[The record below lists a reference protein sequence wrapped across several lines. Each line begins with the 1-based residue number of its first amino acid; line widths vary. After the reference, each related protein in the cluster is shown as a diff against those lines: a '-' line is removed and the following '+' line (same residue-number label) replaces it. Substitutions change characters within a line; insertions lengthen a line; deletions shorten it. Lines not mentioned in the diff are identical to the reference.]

1 MKVIVI
7 GAGLGGL
14 ALASGLLRAGIDVAV
29 HERDPSPHVRRQG
42 YRLHLS
48 DMGIDALTSV
58 MAPERRAAFL
68 ATAHTPSPRF
78 VRFDHTLA
86 GVEVLEHSG
95 LHLSID
101 RQTLRESLLPE
112 VAETI
117 TYGTRLTGFQVV
129 ADRVTARFDDGTT
142 VTGDVLVG
150 ADGINSAVR
159 GQYLPH
165 ARIVG
170 TGLVQLYG
178 KIPVELAEGMDNVFT
193 AITGPG
199 HRVVGVAPTRDYATC
214 SFGARAEDL
223 PAGLN
228 LMTQDQLRSLVM
240 DLTHGWHPLVR
251 RMISQWYDVFPL
263 ELRTSVPIPPWQT
276 TRVTLLGDAAH
287 AMSPAAGAGA
297 NLALRDAA
305 ALTQALTQALAPVLA
320 RGGPLIPALR
330 SYEQEMIDSGFAA
343 VRMSAANGARLLG
356 QDPLP
361 SS

>member
-1 MKVIVI
+1 MKVIVA

-14 ALASGLLRAGIDVAV
+14 ALANGLRGAGIDVAV
-29 HERDPSPHVRRQG
+29 HERDRSPLVRRQG

-48 DMGIDALTSV
+48 DVGIDALTSV
-58 MAPERRAAFL
+58 LTPERRAALL
-68 ATAHTPSPRF
+68 ATAHTPAPRF
-78 VRFDHTLA
+78 VRFDPTLKESDV
-86 GVEVLEHSG
+86 VEHG
-95 LHLSID
+95 GRHLSVD
-101 RQTLRESLLPE
+101 RRTLRDALLAD

-117 TYGTRLTGFQVV
+117 TYGSRLTGFQLA
-129 ADRVTARFDDGTT
+129 ADHVTARFDDGTA

-159 GQYLPH
+159 RQYLPH
-165 ARIVG
+165 ARIAG

-178 KIPVELAEGMDNVFT
+178 KIPVRLAEGMDNVFT

-199 HRVVGVAPTRDYATC
+199 HRTVGVGRTRDYATC

-223 PAGLN
+223 PSGLDV
-228 LMTQDQLRSLVM
+228 MTQDQLRSLVM
-240 DLTHGWHPLVR
+240 DMTDGWHPLVR
-251 RMISQWYDVFPL
+251 RMIAEWHEVFPL
-263 ELRTSVPIPPWQT
+263 ELRTSVPVPPWRT

-305 ALTQALTQALAPVLA
+305 ALSAALA
-320 RGGPLIPALR
+320 RGGPLIPALG
-330 SYEQEMIDSGFAA
+330 SYEQEMIDAGFAA
-343 VRMSAANGARLLG
+343 VRVSAANGARFLG

-361 SS
+361 SG

>member
-1 MKVIVI
+1 MKVIVT

-14 ALASGLLRAGIDVAV
+14 ALATGLRGADIDVALY
-29 HERDPSPHVRRQG
+29 ERDQSPLVRRQG

-48 DMGIDALTSV
+48 DVGIDALTSV
-58 MAPERRAAFL
+58 MTPERRAAFF
-68 ATAHTPSPRF
+68 ATAHIPSPRF
-78 VRFDHTLA
+78 VRFDPMLEEF
-86 GVEVLEHSG
+86 EVLEHGG

-101 RQTLRESLLPE
+101 RQALRDALLGE

-117 TYGTRLTGFQVV
+117 TYGMRLTGFEVE
-129 ADRVTARFDDGTT
+129 ADHVTARFDDGTT

-159 GQYLPH
+159 RQYLPH

-193 AITGPG
+193 AIIGPG

-223 PAGLN
+223 PPGLHT
-228 LMTQDQLRSLVM
+228 MTQNQLRALVM
-240 DLTHGWHPLVR
+240 DMTDGWHPLVR
-251 RMISQWYDVFPL
+251 RMIAQWHEVFPL
-263 ELRTSVPIPPWQT
+263 ELRTSVPIPPWRT
-276 TRVTLLGDAAH
+276 TQVTLLGDAIH

-305 ALTQALTQALAPVLA
+305 ALTAALAH
-320 RGGPLIPALR
+320 GGPLVPALR

-343 VRMSAANGARLLG
+343 VRISAANGARVLG

-361 SS
+361 G

>member
-14 ALASGLLRAGIDVAV
+14 ALANGLRRTGIDVAV
-29 HERDPSPHVRRQG
+29 YERDQSPLTRRQG

-48 DMGIDALTSV
+48 DVGIDALTSV
-58 MAPERRAAFL
+58 MTPERRAAFF
-68 ATAHTPSPRF
+68 ATAHTPAPRF
-78 VRFDHTLA
+78 VRFDPTLEEF
-86 GVEVLEHSG
+86 EVLEHGG
-95 LHLSID
+95 LHLAID
-101 RQTLRESLLPE
+101 RQTLHDALLPDL
-112 VAETI
+112 AETI
-117 TYGTRLTGFQVV
+117 TYGMRLTSFQVA
-129 ADRVTARFDDGTT
+129 ADHVTARFDDGTT
-142 VTGDVLVG
+142 VTGDVLIG

-159 GQYLPH
+159 RQYLPH
-165 ARIVG
+165 ARIVS

-178 KIPVELAEGMDNVFT
+178 KIPAELAKSMDNVFT
-193 AITGPG
+193 GITGPG

-223 PAGLN
+223 PADLN
-228 LMTQDQLRSLVM
+228 LMTQDQLRSLVTDM
-240 DLTHGWHPLVR
+240 TDGWHPLIR
-251 RMISQWYDVFPL
+251 RMIAQWYEVFPL

-305 ALTQALTQALAPVLA
+305 ALTAALAY
-320 RGGPLIPALR
+320 GGPLIPALR
-330 SYEQEMIDSGFAA
+330 SYEREMIDSGFAA
-343 VRMSAANGARLLG
+343 VRMSAANGVRFLG

>member
-14 ALASGLLRAGIDVAV
+14 ALANGLRGAGIDVAV
-29 HERDPSPHVRRQG
+29 YERDQSPLIRRQG

-48 DMGIDALTSV
+48 DVGIDALTSV
-58 MAPERRAAFL
+58 IAQERLTAFL

-78 VRFDHTLA
+78 VRFDPTLEES
-86 GVEVLEHSG
+86 EVLEHGG

-101 RQTLRESLLPE
+101 RQTLRDALLPDM
-112 VAETI
+112 AETI
-117 TYGTRLTGFQVV
+117 TYGMRLTSFQVA
-129 ADRVTARFDDGTT
+129 ADHVTARFNDGTT

-159 GQYLPH
+159 RQYLPH

-178 KIPVELAEGMDNVFT
+178 KIPAELAEGMDNVFT

-199 HRVVGVAPTRDYATC
+199 HRMVGVAPTRDYATC

-223 PAGLN
+223 PADLN
-228 LMTQDQLRSLVM
+228 LMTHDQLRSLVTDM
-240 DLTHGWHPLVR
+240 TDGWHPLIR
-251 RMISQWYDVFPL
+251 RMIAQWHEVFPL
-263 ELRTSVPIPPWQT
+263 ELRTSIPIPPWQT

-305 ALTQALTQALAPVLA
+305 ALTAALAH
-320 RGGPLIPALR
+320 GGPLIPALR

-343 VRMSAANGARLLG
+343 VRISAANGARFLG

>member
-1 MKVIVI
+1 MIVI

-14 ALASGLLRAGIDVAV
+14 ALANGLRRAGIGVAV
-29 HERDPSPHVRRQG
+29 YERDPSPLIRRQG

-48 DMGIDALTSV
+48 DVGIDALTSV
-58 MAPERRAAFL
+58 MAPERLAAFL
-68 ATAHTPSPRF
+68 STAHTPAPRF
-78 VRFDHTLA
+78 VRFDPMLEKS
-86 GVEVLEHSG
+86 EVLEHGG

-101 RQTLRESLLPE
+101 RRTLRDTLLAD

-117 TYGTRLTGFQVV
+117 TYGMRLTGFQV
-129 ADRVTARFDDGTT
+129 AAGHVTARFDDGTT
-142 VTGDVLVG
+142 AAADVLIG

-159 GQYLPH
+159 RQYLPH
-165 ARIVG
+165 IRIVG

-178 KIPVELAEGMDNVFT
+178 KIPTELAEGMDNVFT

-199 HRVVGVAPTRDYATC
+199 HRTMGVAPTRDYATC
-214 SFGARAEDL
+214 SFGARADDL
-223 PAGLN
+223 PPGLH
-228 LMTQDQLRSLVM
+228 LMTQERLRSLVM
-240 DLTHGWHPLVR
+240 DMTDGWHPLIH
-251 RMISQWYDVFPL
+251 RMIVQWHEVFPL

-305 ALTQALTQALAPVLA
+305 ALVAVLA
-320 RGGPLIPALR
+320 HGGPLIPALR

-343 VRMSAANGARLLG
+343 VRISAANGSRVLG

-361 SS
+361 AS